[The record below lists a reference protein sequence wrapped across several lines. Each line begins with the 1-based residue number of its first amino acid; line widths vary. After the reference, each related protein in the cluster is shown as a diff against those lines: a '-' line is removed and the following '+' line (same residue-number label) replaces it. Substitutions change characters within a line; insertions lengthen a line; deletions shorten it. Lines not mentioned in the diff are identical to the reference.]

1 MFGKLLKHEFKA
13 TGRTLLPLYGGF
25 VALVLAASG
34 MLWLAWRFGEV
45 HVNGSTAIVQG
56 NTIFGILS
64 GVFTLVAVFAML
76 AIVIVTEVLII
87 MRFYRLLGDDGYF
100 WFSLPVTPAQH
111 MMVKLIAAMV
121 WSFASVA
128 LFVGGIFAFVLVA
141 NSMENGAVLAELW
154 AALRFTTTLGPVFG
168 VLGLFVL
175 ASLLTMA
182 AGCLQVQLA
191 CALGMQWPQSRLG
204 ASIGM
209 YVLLSVAMQILWT
222 AATVG
227 GGVFLVA
234 SGPHITT
241 LPATEVPR
249 VLMTAMG
256 GFCLLCFILCAVYF
270 AVTRWL
276 LTKRLNLA

>member
-1 MFGKLLKHEFKA
+1 
-13 TGRTLLPLYGGF
+13 
-25 VALVLAASG
+25 
-34 MLWLAWRFGEV
+34 
-45 HVNGSTAIVQG
+45 
-56 NTIFGILS
+56 
-64 GVFTLVAVFAML
+64 ML

-175 ASLLTMA
+175 ASLLNMA

-209 YVLLSVAMQILWT
+209 YVLLSVATQILWT

-241 LPATEVPR
+241 LPAMEVPR

>member
-1 MFGKLLKHEFKA
+1 M
-13 TGRTLLPLYGGF
+13 
-25 VALVLAASG
+25 
-34 MLWLAWRFGEV
+34 
-45 HVNGSTAIVQG
+45 QG

-168 VLGLFVL
+168 VLGLFWCWPRCLTWPRAACRCSWPVRWACSGRKAAL
-175 ASLLTMA
+175 APAWHVRAVERGDANFVDSSHCGRRRVSGCQRA
-182 AGCLQVQLA
+182 A
-191 CALGMQWPQSRLG
+191 
-204 ASIGM
+204 
-209 YVLLSVAMQILWT
+209 Y
-222 AATVG
+222 
-227 GGVFLVA
+227 
-234 SGPHITT
+234 TT
-241 LPATEVPR
+241 LRPWRCPA
-249 VLMTAMG
+249 
-256 GFCLLCFILCAVYF
+256 F
-270 AVTRWL
+270 
-276 LTKRLNLA
+276 

>member
-64 GVFTLVAVFAML
+64 ML

-209 YVLLSVAMQILWT
+209 YVLLSV
-222 AATVG
+222 
-227 GGVFLVA
+227 FLVA

-241 LPATEVPR
+241 LPAMEVPR

>member
-141 NSMENGAVLAELW
+141 NSMGERRRSGRTVGR
-154 AALRFTTTLGPVFG
+154 AALHHHSGAGVWRSWPVCA
-168 VLGLFVL
+168 GL
-175 ASLLTMA
+175 A
-182 AGCLQVQLA
+182 A
-191 CALGMQWPQSRLG
+191 
-204 ASIGM
+204 
-209 YVLLSVAMQILWT
+209 
-222 AATVG
+222 
-227 GGVFLVA
+227 
-234 SGPHITT
+234 
-241 LPATEVPR
+241 
-249 VLMTAMG
+249 
-256 GFCLLCFILCAVYF
+256 
-270 AVTRWL
+270 
-276 LTKRLNLA
+276 

>member
-1 MFGKLLKHEFKA
+1 MPEKRRKGNGHCIEILGATQNNLKNINVKIPLGVMTCVTGISGSGKSSLINEI
-13 TGRTLLPLYGGF
+13 LYKR
-25 VALVLAASG
+25 LA
-34 MLWLAWRFGEV
+34 
-45 HVNGSTAIVQG
+45 
-56 NTIFGILS
+56 
-64 GVFTLVAVFAML
+64 
-76 AIVIVTEVLII
+76 
-87 MRFYRLLGDDGYF
+87 GD
-100 WFSLPVTPAQH
+100 L
-111 MMVKLIAAMV
+111 
-121 WSFASVA
+121 
-128 LFVGGIFAFVLVA
+128 
-141 NSMENGAVLAELW
+141 NGARIKPA
-154 AALRFTTTLGPVFG
+154 VFG

-209 YVLLSVAMQILWT
+209 YVLLSVATQILWT